1 MDGEAQK
8 LNMPE
13 LQQQVGDLLRQASS
27 LMDRANTTLSFDE
40 TGSKYAEFHQE
51 VTQAAVNVE
60 DLELRMAIVAPMKA
74 GKSTIINGII
84 GQDILPS
91 RNAAMTTIPTEII
104 FEAERTEPVLILSDQ
119 IRQVFRETLLSLQ
132 QKMRDFGLESVQE
145 KISAQYPHL
154 AKLPA
159 KIQALAKV
167 SISEQVAGCKRI
179 NNTLTALNDIIRL
192 CSVLDPM
199 ADPLRSLVDVPRI
212 YTPFWKAQTSTPTN
226 LLGKLVIV
234 DTPGP
239 NEAGEN
245 LALGNVVAEQL
256 RAASAVLIVLN
267 FTSLNTKAEA
277 EVKEDV
283 KRVIELRGQENLY
296 VLVNKVDQRKHGDM
310 TPEQVRQFVAAEF
323 GIGDAPKS
331 DRVFEISARWAFS
344 ATSFL
349 VELQQ
354 QKDVKLQQMQS
365 ARSLAQD
372 LFPLDWEEEL
382 EEMTA
387 EELQRKAE
395 KLWKKSGFA
404 PFLEKAIASL
414 MAEAAPRSLLSS
426 LRLSRSRLV
435 ELREDIQLRSRA
447 INEDGEKLLLEVE
460 ALEADLHSIE
470 ECRDR
475 LQEIEQIKT
484 NLYHELNK
492 ILEEV
497 KKEAKVSVET
507 YFTESE
513 DQRADLLKKGSIKAN
528 QFLNWVSNKF
538 KSPLDLKR
546 QATLEFDTLSEAEE
560 FADLAVAYAKKRA
573 DVLLEGIREN
583 TRKQIDAA
591 RQGMIDFLDEQTKPI
606 VERARERLN
615 ENFHLTLSLP
625 SPRLEFEEIDFNKP
639 RVLRHTRS
647 VDQGYDEVVR
657 TKRSFA
663 HFLWLVPFEVKEQIR
678 RPNRRENFYT
688 VSLHGIVYEVN
699 KLIEQNINNL
709 KQDINQYLDEDFQQR
724 IDIFFNDLDRYL
736 SNYRN
741 SLRQAQA
748 DQKLSIEGKE
758 KLKKAL
764 NSLIPQVNE
773 QIAQA
778 NSYLESTEELM
789 AKLSG

>member
-1 MDGEAQK
+1 
-8 LNMPE
+8 
-13 LQQQVGDLLRQASS
+13 
-27 LMDRANTTLSFDE
+27 
-40 TGSKYAEFHQE
+40 
-51 VTQAAVNVE
+51 
-60 DLELRMAIVAPMKA
+60 
-74 GKSTIINGII
+74 
-84 GQDILPS
+84 
-91 RNAAMTTIPTEII
+91 
-104 FEAERTEPVLILSDQ
+104 
-119 IRQVFRETLLSLQ
+119 
-132 QKMRDFGLESVQE
+132 
-145 KISAQYPHL
+145 
-154 AKLPA
+154 
-159 KIQALAKV
+159 
-167 SISEQVAGCKRI
+167 
-179 NNTLTALNDIIRL
+179 
-192 CSVLDPM
+192 
-199 ADPLRSLVDVPRI
+199 
-212 YTPFWKAQTSTPTN
+212 
-226 LLGKLVIV
+226 
-234 DTPGP
+234 
-239 NEAGEN
+239 
-245 LALGNVVAEQL
+245 
-256 RAASAVLIVLN
+256 
-267 FTSLNTKAEA
+267 
-277 EVKEDV
+277 
-283 KRVIELRGQENLY
+283 
-296 VLVNKVDQRKHGDM
+296 
-310 TPEQVRQFVAAEF
+310 
-323 GIGDAPKS
+323 
-331 DRVFEISARWAFS
+331 
-344 ATSFL
+344 
-349 VELQQ
+349 
-354 QKDVKLQQMQS
+354 
-365 ARSLAQD
+365 
-372 LFPLDWEEEL
+372 
-382 EEMTA
+382 
-387 EELQRKAE
+387 
-395 KLWKKSGFA
+395 
-404 PFLEKAIASL
+404 
-414 MAEAAPRSLLSS
+414 
-426 LRLSRSRLV
+426 
-435 ELREDIQLRSRA
+435 
-447 INEDGEKLLLEVE
+447 
-460 ALEADLHSIE
+460 
-470 ECRDR
+470 
-475 LQEIEQIKT
+475 QIKT

-615 ENFHLTLSLP
+615 ENFQLTLSLP
-625 SPRLEFEEIDFNKP
+625 TPRLEFEEIDFNKP

-647 VDQGYDEVVR
+647 VDQGYEEVVR

-758 KLKKAL
+758 KLKKGL

-778 NSYLESTEELM
+778 NSYLEHTEELM
-789 AKLSG
+789 SKLSG